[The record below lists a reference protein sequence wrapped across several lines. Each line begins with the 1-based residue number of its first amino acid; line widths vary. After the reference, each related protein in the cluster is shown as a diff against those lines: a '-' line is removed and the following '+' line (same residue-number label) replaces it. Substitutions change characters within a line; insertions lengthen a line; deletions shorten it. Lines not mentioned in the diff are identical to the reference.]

1 MRASKAA
8 KRNTDRLDVVLAA
21 LADPYRREV
30 VDYLRERPHRAGELA
45 ERAGL
50 TAPAM
55 SRHLRTLRETGLVE
69 ERHDGVDARVRIYA
83 LKSGAMDDL
92 RDWLA
97 ETEAMWT
104 AQLSALK
111 AHLEKGD
118 KRK

>member
-1 MRASKAA
+1 MSARKARASRERVDA
-8 KRNTDRLDVVLAA
+8 VLSA
-21 LADPYRREV
+21 LADPCRRNV
-30 VDYLRERPHRAGELA
+30 IDFLRERPHRAGELA
-45 ERAGL
+45 ERTGL

-69 ERHDGVDARVRIYA
+69 ERHDDLDARVRVYA

-97 ETEAMWT
+97 ETEQMWS
-104 AQLSALK
+104 AQLTAFK
-111 AHLEKGD
+111 AHLEKGE